1 MIDDLKQARRL
12 LHEYIEDFEN
22 TPEREISEAIAEL
35 LVACERIDDH
45 YKEVCEEIDN
55 ALREKKG
62 TAYRDGWN
70 MEYYIESSLWH
81 DVSVQLRKLRDL

>member
-12 LHEYIEDFEN
+12 IH
-22 TPEREISEAIAEL
+22 EAINEL
-35 LVACERIDDH
+35 ERSPEKEIVSELIAACKRIDIH
-45 YKEVCEEIDN
+45 YKEACEEIDA

-81 DVSVQLRKLRDL
+81 DVSVQLRKLEDL